1 MRDAVNKAGRLVI
14 GQVVFGWNKKQ
25 KDRIDIGAVNNQQ
38 FVQIPTARLKE
49 RIKQLCE
56 LYGVEFVETEESY
69 TSQASTSGFVSH

>member
-49 RIKQLCE
+49 RIR
-56 LYGVEFVETEESY
+56 
-69 TSQASTSGFVSH
+69 